1 MGTEKL
7 TSADISFLF
16 GAAPE
21 EAVAYLEKKGLRL
34 SWNWHETLDAAH
46 ARSFTAA
53 KVAKID
59 VLSELKRGL
68 QNTLK
73 NGGTEKQFI
82 EKLTPELQRLG
93 WWGKQIIVDTQ
104 GGAEVVQMGS
114 PRRLKTIFRTNLQS
128 AYMAGRYK
136 TLMEGSTTHPY
147 WKYVAILDGKTRA
160 AHRALDGR
168 VFSISD
174 GFTSIGLPPNGYNCR
189 CRHVPISEFRLKREG
204 IIPTDTTGQ
213 LQTRY
218 VEAGI
223 DKRTGEVI
231 VAQQTGFFLKGSD
244 GRKQWVGPD
253 VGFNSSPLASHIMD
267 DVLVKRAAELSPD
280 ALNQAR
286 EFVLS
291 PPRMDAWRSFVQNTI
306 EFGRKQNQS
315 MTIGV
320 MREAEFA
327 FAKAKGVKIESPVV
341 FLTDH
346 LIISPKSRRHFA
358 DGDALSVSEWFSLP
372 ESLAKAEMAVW
383 DTEEKTVVYLLPGK
397 DGSSRLAVRFCRLKQ
412 DGTSLPDAAT
422 VFKTPKSVFDDYLRL
437 GRYEKIW

>member
-7 TSADISFLF
+7 SAADISFMF

-46 ARSFTAA
+46 ARSFTVA

-59 VLSELKRGL
+59 VLRELKREL

-93 WWGKQIIVDTQ
+93 WWGKQIIVDSQ

-136 TLMEGSTTHPY
+136 TLMEGAATHPY

-168 VFSISD
+168 VFSLND
-174 GFTSIGLPPNGYNCR
+174 GFTEIGLPPNGYNCR
-189 CRHVPISEFRLKREG
+189 CRHVPMSEFRLKREG
-204 IIPTDTTGQ
+204 ITPTDTSGQ

-223 DKRTGEVI
+223 DKRTGEVTE
-231 VAQQTGFFLKGSD
+231 AEQTGFFLKGSD

-267 DVLVKRAAELSPD
+267 DVLIKRAASLSPD
-280 ALNQAR
+280 AISKAR
-286 EFVLS
+286 ELVLS
-291 PPRMDAWRSFVQNTI
+291 QPRMDAWNSFVQNTI
-306 EFGRKQNQS
+306 EFGRQQNQT

-320 MREAEFA
+320 MRETELS
-327 FAKAKGVKIESPVV
+327 FAKAKGAKIESPVI
-341 FLTDH
+341 FLSDK
-346 LIISPKSRRHFA
+346 LISSPKSRRHFA
-358 DGDALSVSEWFSLP
+358 EGDALSVMEWLALP

-383 DTEEKTVVYLLPGK
+383 DTEEKTLVYLLPGQ
-397 DGSSRLAVRFCRLKQ
+397 DGNSRLAIRFGRLKQ

-422 VFKTPKSVFDDYLRL
+422 VFKTPKSIFDDFLRL
-437 GRYEKIW
+437 GRYERIW